1 MRLGTP
7 DEVGLLREP
16 LVRMRS
22 ILASRLPPGA
32 VLLVARDGV
41 IVEHSAVGVVATHGV
56 DGALLPSPVPT
67 RTDTI
72 YDLASISKLYVAV
85 VAMQLVE
92 SGSLALDVPV
102 ADYLPSF
109 VVGRRATVRQL
120 LSHSAGLPSG
130 HKLQPYPS
138 VESRLATIY
147 EVPAEAEPGTAY
159 KYSDLSAI
167 VAAKVVE
174 AVSGSSLDALVRKEI
189 CEPFGLVD
197 TLYNPPA
204 SLLPRIAPTEFQ
216 PDRGLIWG
224 SVHDSTAWLL
234 GGVAGSAGV
243 FATAYDLAV
252 FTQALLSGG
261 PPLLSEASVKEML
274 TDANAGIGPRSQRG
288 LGFDLERESFMGDM
302 ARPGVWG
309 HTGFTGTSVVA
320 DPASQAFVIVLSN
333 RVHPTRETPRSN
345 PVRAD
350 VASELA
356 RALR

>member
-1 MRLGTP
+1 
-7 DEVGLLREP
+7 
-16 LVRMRS
+16 MRS

-41 IVEHSAVGVVATHGV
+41 IVEHTAVGVVATHGA
-56 DGALLPSPVPT
+56 DGAVLSAPVAT

-102 ADYLPSF
+102 ADHLPSF
-109 VVGRRATVRQL
+109 AVGERATLRQL

-130 HKLQPYPS
+130 HKLHPYPTL
-138 VESRLATIY
+138 EDRLAAIY
-147 EVPAEAEPGTAY
+147 GVAADADPGTRY

-167 VAAKVVE
+167 VAAKALE
-174 AVSGSSLDALVRKEI
+174 AVSGSSLDALVHKGI
-189 CEPFGLVD
+189 CEPLGLVD
-197 TLYNPPA
+197 TMYNPPPA
-204 SLLPRIAPTEFQ
+204 LLPRIAPTELQ
-216 PDRGLIWG
+216 PDRGLVWG

-243 FATAYDLAV
+243 FSTAYDLAV

-288 LGFDLERESFMGDM
+288 LGFDLERESFMGSL

-320 DPASQAFVIVLSN
+320 DPASRAFVIVLSN

-350 VASELA
+350 IATELA
-356 RALR
+356 RALG